1 MIYYLALKHLH
12 VTCVLA
18 SGAGFLLRGLYVLA
32 GRPLSAIW
40 VRVLPHV
47 VDTLLLGSA
56 IALAVISH
64 QYPLA
69 QTWLTA
75 KMVGLVAY
83 ILCGTMALK
92 RARTRAARAAFFAA
106 ALLIYL
112 YIVSVALTRSPLGV
126 FALSASA

>member
-1 MIYYLALKHLH
+1 
-12 VTCVLA
+12 
-18 SGAGFLLRGLYVLA
+18 
-32 GRPLSAIW
+32 
-40 VRVLPHV
+40 
-47 VDTLLLGSA
+47 
-56 IALAVISH
+56 
-64 QYPLA
+64 
-69 QTWLTA
+69 
-75 KMVGLVAY
+75 MVGLVAY